1 MAGTPREAWPGSCRV
16 QIGACPL
23 GALINHG
30 LVGGE
35 VWGLHVAIQ
44 RREEMISGLWGAEK
58 FPRVCLPQKGNL
70 HFEAQQVLI
79 EHKLFF
85 DAMEGSMGL
94 TVHGLSSEAY

>member
-1 MAGTPREAWPGSCRV
+1 MARQLQGADWSVPTGGAHQLWPRGM
-16 QIGACPL
+16 
-23 GALINHG
+23 
-30 LVGGE
+30 E

-85 DAMEGSMGL
+85 DAVEGSMGL